1 MFEFVF
7 RIRRDEKITVNEF
20 YVASENITIIDHINF
35 DFIVQKNFIKIFF
48 FDFDDY
54 YLSDNA
60 ELVFDQ
66 SLR

>member
-1 MFEFVF
+1 MFKFVF
-7 RIRRDEKITVNEF
+7 RIRQDEKITVNEF
-20 YVASENITIIDHINF
+20 HIASENVTIIDHINF